1 MEIWDYYF
9 GAICSIRFH
18 PKNDVT
24 DPAWEIEKAG
34 RYADLMIK
42 EREKRCQ
49 LQQHLSEQEAA
60 YLEALS
66 EALAKTPPTSQRE
79 N

>member
-18 PKNDVT
+18 PKNDENNFE
-24 DPAWEIEKAG
+24 PKKEIRRSAII
-34 RYADLMIK
+34 ADLMIE

-49 LQQHLSEQEAA
+49 SQQHS
-60 YLEALS
+60 
-66 EALAKTPPTSQRE
+66 
-79 N
+79 